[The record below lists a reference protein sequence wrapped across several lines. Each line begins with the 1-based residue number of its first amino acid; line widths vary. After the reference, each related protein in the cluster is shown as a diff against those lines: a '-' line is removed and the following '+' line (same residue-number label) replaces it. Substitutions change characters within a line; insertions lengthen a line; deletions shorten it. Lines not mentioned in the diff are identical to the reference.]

1 MVSGALTLLIRFSP
15 LAARVAESVR
25 LQMNRQSWSV
35 EPGQIAAVLFS
46 DKVDDDTKS
55 RVAAKILALRPADFS
70 FPGLGGTIS
79 LPSSTLPTTSSF
91 SPQSNLPTP
100 NDLTR
105 GKPPLP
111 TISSGKTLVDFVTPH
126 SVLFL
131 ARFCR
136 NATKWLEQNPPWDNI
151 PEYRLAKCIIEGIV
165 PVNDLAERLC
175 TTAKRYRI
183 SNTCKQFSVLVK
195 FRVETQLHH
204 DPV

>member
-46 DKVDDDTKS
+46 DEVDDDTKS
-55 RVAAKILALRPADFS
+55 RVAARILALRPADFS
-70 FPGLGGTIS
+70 FPSLGGTIS

-91 SPQSNLPTP
+91 SPQSNLP

-105 GKPPLP
+105 GKPTLP
-111 TISSGKTLVDFVTPH
+111 TISSGKTLVDFVTPR

-131 ARFCR
+131 ARFCP

-165 PVNDLAERLC
+165 TTNDPAERLC
-175 TTAKRYRI
+175 TKAKRYCI